1 MKMDEEEQKSMEKFE
16 QEFILE
22 RNEKIEK
29 KSKIKAY

>member
-22 RNEKIEK
+22 KKEKNV
-29 KSKIKAY
+29 IKC